1 MVAQPLNATDPSA
14 LEPALIDQLVGSGQL
29 VPAPVAGVYGFSSGF
44 EELVQR
50 LQDRLTAIG
59 RTASTEAY
67 CFPPILSRDTLERSG
82 YLNGFPHLFGS
93 VHCFAGEE
101 ADRDTM
107 LERIAAGQD
116 YSDLQE
122 MSDVVLAPAVCY
134 HVYPLFAGRVPEEGR
149 DVDVQSYCFRHE
161 RSAETGRLQAFRI
174 REFVHAGYPDTCMR
188 WRDRWVELAIAL
200 CQDLGLPA
208 HAVPAADPFFGAGS
222 RLLGATQRKQ
232 GLKVEVRSPIV
243 SSESPT
249 AIASFNYHRAHFGER
264 FDFVLPD
271 GQPGHT
277 ACVGFGLERVAFA
290 LLRAHG
296 TDTDCWP
303 QRVRKT
309 LWGR

>member
-1 MVAQPLNATDPSA
+1 MATQPLNVPDRSA
-14 LEPALIDQLVGSGQL
+14 LEPALIDELIDGGQL
-29 VPAPVAGVYGFSSGF
+29 VAAPVAGVYGFSSGF
-44 EELVQR
+44 EEIVGR
-50 LQDRLTAIG
+50 LQDKLTQIG
-59 RTASTEAY
+59 RTATTEAY

-82 YLNGFPHLFGS
+82 YLDGFPHLFGS
-93 VHCFAGEE
+93 VHCFAGQE
-101 ADRDTM
+101 AERDTM
-107 LERIAAGQD
+107 LDRIAAGQD

-134 HVYPLFAGRVPEEGR
+134 HVYPLLTGRLPQDGR
-149 DVDVQSYCFRHE
+149 NVDVQSYCFRHE

-174 REFVHAGYPDTCMR
+174 REFVHAGDPESCMH
-188 WRDRWVELAIAL
+188 WRDQWVELAVGF
-200 CQDLGLPA
+200 CEELGLPA
-208 HAVPAADPFFGAGS
+208 DAAPASDPFFGAGS

-264 FDFVLPD
+264 FEFVLPD
-271 GQPGHT
+271 GEPGHT

-296 TDTDCWP
+296 TDVERWP
-303 QRVRKT
+303 RHVRKT